1 MSGAPGVSLVERDS
15 AVSTAPPIDTATAF
29 IGGLSQRGPVNTPVY
44 ASTLA
49 QFEAIFWGEVAYG
62 YMWDAAKT
70 IPKEVGRGS
79 SPMWFIRRVGPAA
92 KVSALKLKD
101 AEGKDTL
108 EVLAGRYGV
117 TEPGEWGDSIK
128 TEVVLNAGS
137 FTLIF
142 SYEGVVVEELGPF
155 ADNAAALAGI
165 EEQST
170 YTVLKDLGG
179 GDPKT
184 VAATAL
190 AGGKDD
196 RGNVTD
202 EIRAAG
208 IDLFTPDLGCGQV
221 LYPGA
226 TTDAMHGSLL
236 DHAEADDR
244 TAILDGADTH
254 TVGTHTASCAVGR
267 AKESADCGA
276 PFGPWAEVPGSVA
289 GTTKLIPYSIIEA
302 GLMARRDADTYDSR
316 FGVGNPNDPAAGT
329 GEDAGVSRV
338 AIGLSQEAW
347 TDVERGTLNDAG
359 FNVAR
364 VVNGRVVTYGYR
376 TLADPK
382 TKPLQWKL
390 NNRRLDMAILA
401 QAEVVSERFNLREVD
416 GRGIQLSK
424 YAGALKSEI
433 LLPYYE
439 VGALFGKDP
448 DAAYSVDTSMD
459 TVNPVDE
466 LMKGNVR
473 AVIEACRSPFAEKI
487 LLEYVK
493 RGVPSA

>member
-1 MSGAPGVSLVERDS
+1 MSGAPGVTLVERDS
-15 AVSTAPPIDTATAF
+15 AVSTAPRIDTAAAF
-29 IGGLSQRGPVNTPVY
+29 IGGLAARGPVNTPVF
-44 ASTLA
+44 APTLA
-49 QFEAIFWGEVAYG
+49 QYEAIFWGEVAYG
-62 YMWDAAKT
+62 YMWDAAKW

-92 KVSALKLKD
+92 KVSSLKLAD
-101 AEGKDTL
+101 VSKDTL

-128 TEVVLNAGS
+128 VQVTAAEGA
-137 FTLIF
+137 FTLIV
-142 SYEGVVVEELGPF
+142 SYEGKTVETLGPY
-155 ADNAAALAGI
+155 ADNAAAIAGVT
-165 EEQST
+165 EAST
-170 YTVLKDLGG
+170 YIVLKDLGG
-179 GDPKT
+179 ADPK
-184 VAATAL
+184 VAAATAL

-208 IDLFTPDLGCGQV
+208 LTLFSPDLGCGQV

-236 DHAEADDR
+236 DHGEVNDR
-244 TAILDGADTH
+244 TAVLDGADTH
-254 TVGTHTASCAVGR
+254 TVGTHTASCAAGR
-267 AKESADCGA
+267 ALDSADCGG

-289 GTTKLIPYSIIEA
+289 ETTKLIPYSIIEA

-316 FGVGNPNDPAAGT
+316 FGVSNPNDPAAGT

-338 AIGLSQEAW
+338 AIGLSQEPW
-347 TDVERGTLNDAG
+347 TDTERGTLNDAG

-382 TKPLQWKL
+382 TKPLHWKL
-390 NNRRLDMAILA
+390 NNRRIDMAILA
-401 QAEVVSERFNLREVD
+401 KAAVVSERFNFREVD
-416 GRGIQLSK
+416 GRGITLSK

-433 LLPYYE
+433 LLPYLE
-439 VGALFGKDP
+439 VGALFGDDP

-459 TVNPVDE
+459 TVNPVEE